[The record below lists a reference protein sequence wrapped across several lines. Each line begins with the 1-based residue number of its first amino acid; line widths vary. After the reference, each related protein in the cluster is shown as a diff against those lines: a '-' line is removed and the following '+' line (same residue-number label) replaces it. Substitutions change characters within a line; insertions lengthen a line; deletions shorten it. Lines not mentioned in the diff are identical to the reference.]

1 MVTVVLE
8 AMVDL
13 VVVVPLDLATE
24 VAFAEAIH
32 SF

>member
-1 MVTVVLE
+1 MVTVVSE
-8 AMVDL
+8 ATVDS